1 SPSLDLRLILLSI
14 DFHPKGMR
22 PNLTSRGF
30 GLFASLWVF
39 AAADECVTGAALLQS
54 TSSLGR
60 KEAPAGQPVYNAG
73 SLNHFDASGQDA
85 LKEQIGQFIAETY
98 DPDVQ
103 TWVTNLRHKVVA
115 EHFHDDMD
123 YNIVIGQN
131 PLGLHLDDD
140 TGSISYDWGSY
151 GIHILLSRTDDTDD
165 DT

>member
-1 SPSLDLRLILLSI
+1 
-14 DFHPKGMR
+14 MR

-39 AAADECVTGAALLQS
+39 AAADECVTGPALLQS

-60 KEAPAGQPVYNAG
+60 KEAPAGQ
-73 SLNHFDASGQDA
+73 
-85 LKEQIGQFIAETY
+85 
-98 DPDVQ
+98 PDVQ

-151 GIHILLSRTDDTDD
+151 GIHILLSRT
-165 DT
+165 